1 MSKTRIRLDSNVLE
15 PWREVA
21 DVLGLSMPA
30 FLEQLISYFG
40 KFHNEREIMLDEQVT
55 QAVYATQAEA
65 AAVASRFEQF
75 AVQGQLDGHKY
86 AHAIVAEPVATQDS
100 RWSIQTDHLGPNG
113 WILQDDEGWNEGEE
127 WKDEQP

>member
-1 MSKTRIRLDSNVLE
+1 MHRGWPMSKTRIRLDSNVLE

-40 KFHNEREIMLDEQVT
+40 KFRNEREIMLDEQVT

-75 AVQGQLDGHKY
+75 AVQGSQRRFNS
-86 AHAIVAEPVATQDS
+86 PVNS
-100 RWSIQTDHLGPNG
+100 RV
-113 WILQDDEGWNEGEE
+113 
-127 WKDEQP
+127 